1 MVSITL
7 LLKLIVVWRE
17 EREVVIVRLDL
28 LMMYPTPSPSPTT
41 GPNPKLLLVGFVT
54 LEVLNKSIKRSSDE
68 REIKP
73 QMPVGRLVE
82 SFIVKEERWVDV
94 QF

>member
-17 EREVVIVRLDL
+17 EREEVVIVRLDS

-54 LEVLNKSIKRSSDE
+54 LEVLNKSINK
-68 REIKP
+68 I
-73 QMPVGRLVE
+73 
-82 SFIVKEERWVDV
+82 
-94 QF
+94 